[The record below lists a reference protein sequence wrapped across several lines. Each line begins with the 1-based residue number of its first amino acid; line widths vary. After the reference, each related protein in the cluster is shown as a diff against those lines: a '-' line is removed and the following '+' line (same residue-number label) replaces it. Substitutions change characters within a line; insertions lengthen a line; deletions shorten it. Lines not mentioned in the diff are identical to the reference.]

1 MHKHVPLTLGLLAAL
16 LQVPVLATEPSPAQ
30 LLIEQGRFWQQRD
43 KPERAR
49 EVWQKLLELDA
60 QSPEALYGLGSLELA
75 AKRPAGAQRYL
86 VQLQALKPV
95 PVQALLLEQD
105 LRVASGDNPELREEA
120 RRQADGG
127 DRPKA
132 VALYRQLFA
141 GQPPQGLLAREY
153 YNTLAFVDGGW
164 PEAQA
169 GFQRLLREYPN
180 DSILA
185 LFYAKQ
191 LVRRDDTRPEGIR
204 RLAALTGRQEIAGDA
219 DESWRLA
226 LTWMGAPDTP
236 AKVEL
241 FDAFLKAH
249 PDDSE
254 IRALLAKGRAQ
265 GGKGA
270 TAWQADPLVGQGL
283 AALRKGNQSAAE
295 QAFQARLKQAP
306 KDPDAL
312 GGLGVLRQQQHRLD
326 DAERLLSQAVAQPKG
341 RAWQEALD
349 GLRYER
355 LLAQARSAQTNGDLS
370 TARRL
375 VDQALRLDP
384 KAPAGQLALADLQ
397 VRSGNLSAAEAGYRQ
412 LLARNAND
420 LGARR
425 GLIDLL
431 GQTGRGDEALR
442 LAGSLP
448 QGDQAAMPGLALLR
462 AGVARERAELLRAR
476 GDLTGAQVALQEA
489 LRDAPEDPWTTL
501 DLARLDAARGQAKQG
516 QGRLDN
522 LLQRHP
528 TQADVLF
535 VNALFANEQGDNG
548 RAQALLARIPS
559 ERQTPEIQA
568 LARRLAVEGQL
579 VEALALAK
587 RGQREAARTRLQ
599 ALEAQASDQPALLR
613 ALAGGYAELDDSD
626 HALDVLRP
634 LVAAAPA
641 SDVDLRLQYAGIL
654 LQHGDDRAA
663 YGLLNE
669 LGDAR
674 LTSAQREGYDG
685 LSRRY
690 RIRQADALRERK
702 QLEAAY
708 DVLAPAL
715 AQRPQD
721 PQLNGALAR
730 LYLAHGNAGKALELY
745 RPLLKLWPDDVQL
758 QLGAAEAA
766 IAAQDHALAERATE
780 RAVNLAPDDARVLTR
795 AANLYARMGRDG
807 KAADL
812 LTQVVAAEQ
821 RDRALAASA
830 TPANPFAPGG
840 RSRSDLA
847 RADAPLPPPVGDA
860 VSRRRPLD
868 STLPA
873 PLTTEAHPTAAAK
886 PSATP
891 YAPPPASQAQ
901 ADNPF
906 AAAPV
911 RVRTDARAGLSD
923 AERALAAIQQS
934 RSATITQ
941 GLSVRS
947 NNSESGLGQL
957 TAVEAPLEIALPVGD
972 DRLAV
977 RVTPV
982 SLDAGSVAPGSADRF
997 GGGPAASLAGGDP
1010 GSQRASGTGLAVA
1023 YSQPSTGLKAD
1034 VGTTPMGFR
1043 EATAVGGVSLEQ
1055 PLGDSE
1061 HTRYSLS
1068 ASRRAV
1074 IDSLTSF
1081 AGTRDAR
1088 TGQEWGGVTANGIRG
1103 QLSYDDNEVGAYA
1116 YASWF
1121 RLLGNQVQDNDR
1133 AEFGGGTYRYLVNA
1147 SDAQLT
1153 LGLSLTALGYA
1164 NNQNF
1169 FTYGH
1174 GGYFSPQRFFAL
1186 GVPLT
1191 WAQRGDRWTYLLRGT
1206 LGVQH
1211 FRQDA
1216 ADYYPTDAAAQA
1228 AASQTLGS
1236 AARYAGQSKTGLGYS
1251 LAAAGE
1257 YRLSPDFHLGGEL
1270 GLDNARDYRQV
1281 NGNLYLRYYFE
1292 PQDRPLELPVSPYR
1306 SPYTN

>member
-1 MHKHVPLTLGLLAAL
+1 MPKHVPLTLGLLA
-16 LQVPVLATEPSPAQ
+16 VLVQAPAFAAEPNAAQ
-30 LLIEQGRFWQQRD
+30 LLIDQGRFWQQRD

-60 QSPEALYGLGSLELA
+60 RSPEALYGLGSLELA
-75 AKRPAGAQRYL
+75 AKRPTEAQRYL
-86 VQLQALKPV
+86 AQLQALNPT
-95 PVQALLLEQD
+95 PLQALQLDQD
-105 LRVASGDNPELREEA
+105 IRVASGGNPALREEA

-141 GQPPQGLLAREY
+141 GKQPQGLLAREY

-180 DSILA
+180 DAILA

-191 LVRRDDTRPEGIR
+191 LIRREDTRPEGIR
-204 RLAALTGRQEIAGDA
+204 RLAALTQRQEIAGDA

-226 LTWMGAPDTP
+226 LTWMGAPNTP

-241 FDAFLKAH
+241 FNAFLKVH
-249 PDDSE
+249 PNDEE
-254 IRALLAKGRAQ
+254 IRALLAKGRTQDA
-265 GGKGA
+265 KGSS
-270 TAWQADPLVGQGL
+270 AWQADPLVGRGL
-283 AALRKGNQSAAE
+283 AALRKGDQAAAE

-312 GGLGVLRQQQHRLD
+312 GGLGVLRQQQQRLD
-326 DAERLLSQAVAQPKG
+326 DAERLLVQAVAQPKG
-341 RAWQEALD
+341 RAWQQALD

-355 LLAQARSAQTNGDLS
+355 LLAQARSAQSSGDLTS
-370 TARRL
+370 ARRL

-397 VRSGNLSAAEAGYRQ
+397 ARSGNLGAAEAGYRQ

-425 GLIDLL
+425 GLIELL

-448 QGDQAAMPGLALLR
+448 QGAQADMPGLAQVR

-476 GDLTGAQVALQEA
+476 GDLAGAQAALQEA
-489 LRDAPEDPWTTL
+489 LRQAPDDPWTTL
-501 DLARLDAARGQAKQG
+501 DLARLDAVQGQAKQG
-516 QGRLDN
+516 QSRLDS

-528 TQADVLF
+528 TQADLLF
-535 VNALFANEQGDNG
+535 VNALFASEQGDND
-548 RAQALLARIPS
+548 RAQALLARIPAA
-559 ERQTPEIQA
+559 RQTPEIQA

-579 VEALALAK
+579 AEALALAK

-599 ALEAQASDQPALLR
+599 ALEAQAAGQPALLR

-626 HALDVLRP
+626 HALELLRP

-641 SDVDLRLQYAGIL
+641 SDVDLRLQYAGVL

-663 YGLLNE
+663 YTLLSE

-674 LTSAQREGYDG
+674 LTSAQRERYDG

-690 RIRQADALRERK
+690 RIRQADALRERD

-721 PQLNGALAR
+721 PQLNAALAR

-766 IAAQDHALAERATE
+766 VAAQDQAFAERATE
-780 RAVNLAPDDARVLTR
+780 RAVSLAPDDSRVLTR
-795 AANLYARMGRDG
+795 AANLYARLGRDG

-812 LTQVVAAEQ
+812 LTQVVAAER
-821 RDRALAASA
+821 RDRALATSA

-847 RADAPLPPPVGDA
+847 RVDSPLPPPVGDA
-860 VSRRRPLD
+860 ASPPRALD
-868 STLPA
+868 TSLPA
-873 PLTTEAHPTAAAK
+873 PLAAAARTTAAAT
-886 PSATP
+886 PSLAP
-891 YAPPPASQAQ
+891 YAPQAASQAP

-906 AAAPV
+906 AAAPT
-911 RVRTDARAGLSD
+911 RAKTDPRAAMSA
-923 AERALAAIQQS
+923 AERALADLQQS
-934 RSATITQ
+934 RSATVTQ
-941 GLSVRS
+941 GLAVRS
-947 NNSESGLGQL
+947 NNSEAGLGKL

-982 SLDAGSVAPGSADRF
+982 SLDAGSVGANALDRF
-997 GGGPAASLAGGDP
+997 GGGPAARAAGSDP
-1010 GSQRASGTGLAVA
+1010 GGQGASGTGLAVA

-1043 EATAVGGVSLEQ
+1043 EATAVGGVSLER

-1061 HTRYSLS
+1061 HARYTLS

-1088 TGQEWGGVTANGIRG
+1088 TGQEWGGVTANGVRG
-1103 QLSYDDNEVGAYA
+1103 QLSYDDGDVGAYA

-1121 RLLGNQVQDNDR
+1121 RLLGNQVADNDR

-1191 WAQRGDRWTYLLRGT
+1191 WAQRGERWTYQLRGT
-1206 LGVQH
+1206 VGIQH
-1211 FRQDA
+1211 FQQDA
-1216 ADYYPTDAAAQA
+1216 ADFYPTDAAQQA
-1228 AASQTLGS
+1228 AASQALGRD
-1236 AARYAGQSKTGLGYS
+1236 ARYASQSKTGFGYS

-1257 YRLSPDFHLGGEL
+1257 YRLAQDFHLGGEL
-1270 GLDNARDYRQV
+1270 GVDNARDYRQL

-1292 PQDRPLELPVSPYR
+1292 PQDRPLALPVSPYR
-1306 SPYTN
+1306 SPYSN